1 MNDVQPNKVI
11 LIETKSQNYVMYS
24 AFAKPSGISNS
35 GEIIILVSN
44 TVISAIVETTET
56 ENPNKYAL
64 KL

>member
-1 MNDVQPNKVI
+1 
-11 LIETKSQNYVMYS
+11 MYS

-44 TVISAIVETTET
+44 TVISAIAETTET